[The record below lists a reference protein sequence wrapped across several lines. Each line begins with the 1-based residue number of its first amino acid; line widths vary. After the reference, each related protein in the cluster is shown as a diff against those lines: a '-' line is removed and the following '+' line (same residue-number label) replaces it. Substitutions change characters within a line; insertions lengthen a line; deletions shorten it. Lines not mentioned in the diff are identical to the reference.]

1 MERSSCCA
9 SVVTQTCEP
18 LRLAHGGLLAPRFE
32 PPCTSQ
38 YSSNFIP
45 SAPALSSVAKA
56 ARPLVSRAKPPR
68 GLMPA
73 KPNHPPPVVKAPV
86 AAAALLSQVAEKV
99 SSKLC
104 GAAGAPPL
112 PASGKPTPSAPL
124 GAVPKRHVVL
134 LDWDD
139 SILPTSHLETLG
151 LAGELATDREV
162 PASIVRGLVRLE
174 VRVLALLRR
183 AVALGDVCIVTNAG
197 TGWCEQSAG
206 RFLPGVAEFL
216 RKHAIKI
223 VSARSRYETQMATEP
238 CEWKVHT
245 FRDEV
250 NELTC
255 ETGKGASSA
264 ETPEPLHVVVVGDA
278 LSDVYA
284 AHALGTRPS
293 TLIKVVKLLETPTVG
308 MLTNQLRVLVDNLDT
323 ILGLR
328 HNLDIAMRA

>member
-1 MERSSCCA
+1 MERTPCCA
-9 SVVTQTCEP
+9 SVVTQACEP
-18 LRLAHGGLLAPRFE
+18 LRLAHSGLLSPRFE
-32 PPCTSQ
+32 PPSTSQ
-38 YSSNFIP
+38 YSSNFVP
-45 SAPALSSVAKA
+45 SPAPNSVSKA

-68 GLMPA
+68 GLTPA
-73 KPNHPPPVVKAPV
+73 KPNHTAPVVKAPV
-86 AAAALLSQVAEKV
+86 AAAALLTQVAEKV
-99 SSKLC
+99 TSKLC
-104 GAAGAPPL
+104 GPPL
-112 PASGKPTPSAPL
+112 SSAAPATSPPL
-124 GAVPKRHVVL
+124 TSLPKRHVVL

-151 LAGELATDREV
+151 LAGEAATAREV
-162 PASIVRGLVRLE
+162 PHAIIRGLVRLE

-183 AVALGDVCIVTNAG
+183 AVELGDVCIVTNAG
-197 TGWCEQSAG
+197 TGWCEQSAA
-206 RFLPGVAEFL
+206 RFLPGVAVFL

-223 VSARSRYETQMATEP
+223 VSARSRYETQMASEP

-250 NELTC
+250 NSLTC
-255 ETGKGASSA
+255 ESGKGASSA

-328 HNLDIAMRA
+328 HNLDIAKIGRAHV

>member
-1 MERSSCCA
+1 MERTSCCA

-18 LRLAHGGLLAPRFE
+18 LRLSHGGLLAPRFE
-32 PPCTSQ
+32 PASTAQCPTH
-38 YSSNFIP
+38 YVP
-45 SAPALSSVAKA
+45 TPPLSAVAKA

-68 GLMPA
+68 GLTPA
-73 KPNHPPPVVKAPV
+73 KPTPPAPVVKAPV

-99 SSKLC
+99 TSKLC
-104 GAAGAPPL
+104 GPP
-112 PASGKPTPSAPL
+112 PTAVGPSTPTTPSL
-124 GAVPKRHVVL
+124 SSIPKRHVVL

-139 SILPTSHLETLG
+139 TILPTSHLETLG
-151 LAGELATDREV
+151 LAGEAATPREV
-162 PASIVRGLVRLE
+162 PQTILRGLVRLE

-183 AVALGDVCIVTNAG
+183 AVALGDVRIVTNAG
-197 TGWCEQSAG
+197 TGWCEQSAS
-206 RFLPGVAEFL
+206 RFLPGVSDFL
-216 RKHAIKI
+216 RKHNIKV
-223 VSARSRYETQMATEP
+223 VSARSRYETQLASEP

-250 NELTC
+250 NDLTC
-255 ETGKGASSA
+255 EAVQGTSSA
-264 ETPEPLHVVVVGDA
+264 ETPEPLHVIVVGDA

-284 AHALGTRPS
+284 AHAALGDRPS